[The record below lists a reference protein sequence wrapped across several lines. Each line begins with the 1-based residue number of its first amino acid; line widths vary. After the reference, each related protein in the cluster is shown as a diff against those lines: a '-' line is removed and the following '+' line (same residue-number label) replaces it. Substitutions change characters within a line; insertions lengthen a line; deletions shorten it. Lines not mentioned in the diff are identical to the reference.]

1 MKTLMDKFTPFSPQ
15 YRSESAE
22 IKALADKIIATAEK
36 HHRIKTTIPKD
47 SFRQALPEWNKD
59 SIHSHNQTF
68 EHLKRIVQRT
78 ALDRD
83 LDALRAYDKFD
94 TEGHSYKLSNL
105 QRVIQDLRYAGH
117 QETCNLITQAMLDR
131 AAKMWIDLF
140 DEDLD
145 HKTSLYGER
154 ITNEDR
160 APYLRPL
167 RLSCL
172 IAPDDVAEYIISDTQ
187 RAMNIVGD
195 RLISD
200 HEEFFRLVKVFIDSE
215 TPVLSEGML

>member
-1 MKTLMDKFTPFSPQ
+1 MDKFTPFSPQ

-22 IKALADKIIATAEK
+22 IKALADKIIAAAEK

-68 EHLKRIVQRT
+68 GHLKRVVQRA

-83 LDALRAYDKFD
+83 IDALRAYDKFD
-94 TEGHSYKLSNL
+94 TEGRSYRLSNL
-105 QRVIQDLRYAGH
+105 QRVIGDLRSAGH

-131 AAKMWIDLF
+131 AAKMWMALF

-145 HKTSLYGER
+145 QETSLYGSR
-154 ITNEDR
+154 ITIEDR
-160 APYLRPL
+160 APYLTVL

-172 IAPDDVAEYIISDTQ
+172 IAPDEVAEYIISDTR

-195 RLISD
+195 RLVSD
-200 HEEFFRLVKVFIDSE
+200 HEELFRLVKVFIDSE
-215 TPVLSEGML
+215 TPVLSEGLL